1 MMRGVRIS
9 TLAVA
14 ALAVLLAA
22 CATMRGDV
30 EQRIS
35 PGPVAE
41 DVWAYGVLESTG
53 RTPSFDE
60 RRHWDNQ
67 MDQKISDHLRAHP
80 DFANSLEVA
89 AFRQNRQITV
99 HMTKEQ
105 VLLLLGPPLVA
116 TTEPARMEELARR
129 YWPAIKAA
137 GATEAWAYPLGWRI
151 YFKDARVVD
160 ITQYLVK

>member
-1 MMRGVRIS
+1 MMRGVRTA

-14 ALAVLLAA
+14 TLAVLLAA
-22 CATMRGDV
+22 CATMRGEV
-30 EQRIS
+30 EQRTAQ
-35 PGPVAE
+35 GPVAE
-41 DVWAYGVLESTG
+41 DVWGYAVLESTG

-67 MDQKISDHLRAHP
+67 MDQKISDYLRAHP
-80 DFANSLEVA
+80 EFANSLEVA
-89 AFRQNRQITV
+89 AFRFNRQVTV

-105 VLLLLGPPLVA
+105 VLLLLGSPLVA
-116 TTEPARMEELARR
+116 TSEPARMEELARR

-151 YFKDARVVD
+151 YFKDTRVVD
-160 ITQYLVK
+160 ITQYLIR

>member
-1 MMRGVRIS
+1 MMRGVRTS

-14 ALAVLLAA
+14 TLAVLLAA
-22 CATMRGDV
+22 CATMRGEV
-30 EQRIS
+30 EQRTAQ
-35 PGPVAE
+35 GPVAE
-41 DVWAYGVLESTG
+41 DVWGYAVLESTG

-67 MDQKISDHLRAHP
+67 MDQKVSDYLRAHP

-89 AFRQNRQITV
+89 AFRFNRQVTV

-105 VLLLLGPPLVA
+105 VLLLLGSPLVA
-116 TTEPARMEELARR
+116 TSEPARMEELARR
-129 YWPAIKAA
+129 YWPAIKAG

-160 ITQYLVK
+160 ITQYLIR